1 MLLTRMVQLNQ
12 KKISSMNSF
21 SNRIINWYKIDG
33 RHDLPWRKNISPY
46 SVWISEIMLQQTQ
59 VKTVIPYF
67 NKFIEKY
74 PNLEALLQATEDE
87 ILAQWSGLGFYR
99 RAKNIYK
106 ACREISENFNSKLP
120 TNINDLESL
129 PGIGRS
135 TAGAIMSIAFN
146 EGYPILDAN
155 VKRVLGR
162 YKKISFKNDNEKQ
175 KKLWLISEKLTPNK
189 ESFEYT
195 QGIMDLGATHCS
207 KSKPNCHVCPVSND
221 CYSAFEKVTS
231 NISLK
236 KVIQKP
242 TLKLNFILPY
252 TKNEILMHKKEAAEY
267 WESLWIP
274 IDGNEVKIKGNQK
287 YSKIKVNHPL
297 SHLILDMKIK
307 VFEIDKKYDL
317 DSNLEYKWIK
327 KSKVNEYAMPTP
339 IRKVVSTL

>member
-1 MLLTRMVQLNQ
+1 METRAR
-12 KKISSMNSF
+12 KFSSS
-21 SNRIINWYKIDG
+21 IHNWYLQNG
-33 RHDLPWRKNISPY
+33 RKNLPWRKNITPY
-46 SVWISEIMLQQTQ
+46 RVWISEIMLQQTQ

-74 PNLEALLQATEDE
+74 PNLDALLKASEDE

-106 ACREISENFNSKLP
+106 ACRVISEDFNSKLP

-146 EGYPILDAN
+146 EGHPILDAN

-162 YKKISFKNDNEKQ
+162 YKKISFKTENEKQ

-207 KSKPNCHVCPVSND
+207 KSTPSCDLCPVSNNCD
-221 CYSAFEKVTS
+221 SAFKEVSNKV
-231 NISLK
+231 SLRK
-236 KVIQKP
+236 AIQKP
-242 TLKLNFILPY
+242 TVKLNFILPH
-252 TKNEILMHKKEAAEY
+252 TKNEILMHKKQASEY

-297 SHLILDMKIK
+297 SHLNLDMKIK
-307 VFEIDKKYDL
+307 TFKIDKKYDL

-327 KSKVNEYAMPTP
+327 KSKVDEYAMPTP
-339 IRKVVSTL
+339 IKKVVSTL

>member
-1 MLLTRMVQLNQ
+1 M
-12 KKISSMNSF
+12 SSF
-21 SNRIINWYKIDG
+21 SNRIVNWYKNNG

-46 SVWISEIMLQQTQ
+46 SIWISEIMLQQTQ

-74 PNLEALLQATEDE
+74 PNLEALLQSSEDE

-106 ACREISENFNSKLP
+106 ACRVISENFNSKLP

-146 EGYPILDAN
+146 EGHPILDAN
-155 VKRVLGR
+155 VKRVLER
-162 YKKISFKNDNEKQ
+162 YKNISFKTENEKQ
-175 KKLWLISEKLTPNK
+175 KKLWLISEELTPK
-189 ESFEYT
+189 RESFEYT

-207 KSKPNCHVCPVSND
+207 KSKPNCDLCPVSND
-221 CYSAFEKVTS
+221 CYSSFEGITS
-231 NISLK
+231 NITLK
-236 KVIQKP
+236 KAIQKP
-242 TLKLNFILPY
+242 TVKLNFILPH
-252 TKNEILMHKKEAAEY
+252 TKNEILMHKKRASEY

-274 IDGNEVKIKGNQK
+274 IDGNQVKIKGNQK
-287 YSKIKVNHPL
+287 FSKIKVTHPL
-297 SHLILDMKIK
+297 SHLNLDMKIK
-307 VFEIDKKYDL
+307 AFEIDKKYDL

-339 IRKVVSTL
+339 IKKVVSAL

>member
-1 MLLTRMVQLNQ
+1 MCQ
-12 KKISSMNSF
+12 KKISSMSSF
-21 SNRIINWYKIDG
+21 SNRIVNWYKSNG

-46 SVWISEIMLQQTQ
+46 SIWISEIMLQQTQ
-59 VKTVIPYF
+59 VKTVVPYF

-74 PNLEALLQATEDE
+74 PDLDALLKASEDE

-99 RAKNIYK
+99 RAKNIYR
-106 ACREISENFNSKLP
+106 ACRVIIEDFNNKLP

-129 PGIGRS
+129 PGVGRS

-146 EGYPILDAN
+146 EGHPILDAN
-155 VKRVLGR
+155 VKRVLAR
-162 YKKISFKNDNEKQ
+162 YKKISFKTENEKQ

-207 KSKPNCHVCPVSND
+207 KSKPNCDQCPVSND
-221 CYSAFEKVTS
+221 CDSAFEEVSSKV
-231 NISLK
+231 SLRK
-236 KVIQKP
+236 AIQKP
-242 TLKLNFILPY
+242 TLKLNFVLPH
-252 TKNEILMHKKEAAEY
+252 TKNEILMHKKQASEY

-274 IDGNEVKIKGNQK
+274 VDGNELKIKRYQK
-287 YSKIKVNHPL
+287 YSKIEVNHPL
-297 SHLILDMKIK
+297 SHLNLDMKIK
-307 VFEIDKKYDL
+307 TFEIDKKYDL

-339 IRKVVSTL
+339 IKKVVSTL

>member
-1 MLLTRMVQLNQ
+1 M
-12 KKISSMNSF
+12 I
-21 SNRIINWYKIDG
+21 
-33 RHDLPWRKNISPY
+33 
-46 SVWISEIMLQQTQ
+46 
-59 VKTVIPYF
+59 
-67 NKFIEKY
+67 
-74 PNLEALLQATEDE
+74 QASEDE

-106 ACREISENFNSKLP
+106 ACRVISEDFNNKLP

-146 EGYPILDAN
+146 EGHPILDAN

-162 YKKISFKNDNEKQ
+162 YKKISFKTENEKQ

-207 KSKPNCHVCPVSND
+207 KSRPSCDLCPVSSD
-221 CYSAFEKVTS
+221 CDSAFEEVS
-231 NISLK
+231 K
-236 KVIQKP
+236 KVSLRRAIQKP
-242 TLKLNFILPY
+242 TVKLNFILPH
-252 TKNEILMHKKEAAEY
+252 TKNEILMHKKQASEY

-274 IDGNEVKIKGNQK
+274 IDGNEVKIKGDQM

-297 SHLILDMKIK
+297 SHLNLDMKIK
-307 VFEIDKKYDL
+307 AFEIDKKYDL

-327 KSKVNEYAMPTP
+327 KSKVDEYAMPTP
-339 IRKVVSTL
+339 IKKVVSTL